1 MPHDVTQ
8 SNTMHAIALSELK
21 RKWRR
26 VSVPV
31 MYCVMHIYD
40 IVSQYCPRFVQ
51 IRRHVPRKPE
61 QLARTRVRIFEER
74 VIGVSCLLSL
84 QLLHILEGEVSLWW
98 GRTELT
104 RRAVI

>member
-1 MPHDVTQ
+1 
-8 SNTMHAIALSELK
+8 
-21 RKWRR
+21 
-26 VSVPV
+26 

-84 QLLHILEGEVSLWW
+84 QLLHILEGEVSRFVRIFPIIYADENSFRCLSNY
-98 GRTELT
+98 
-104 RRAVI
+104 